1 MASIIR
7 FEEYIGGQ
15 PIYVATQSPKEQKTF
30 ILTFKDDA
38 GAAINVSGYTWEVD
52 YQALVVDTLAFDR
65 NTGEPNFANSKVIGR
80 FVKGEVNVGTYVKT
94 TSASTGVVSI
104 TIPAGVYTGPI
115 LPDARKN
122 VPILLVGITYT
133 TADTPP
139 QIHNQRLAFIQ
150 AYTVDVSAGDP
161 TLDNGYT
168 AITLAS

>member
-1 MASIIR
+1 MASVIR

-30 ILTFKDDA
+30 VLTFTDSN
-38 GAAINVSGYTWEVD
+38 GVAINVSNYTWELD

-65 NTGEPNFANSKVIGR
+65 NTGEPNFANSKVIGK
-80 FVKGEVNVGTYVKT
+80 FAKGEIEEITYVKT
-94 TSASTGVVSI
+94 SSASSGIVSI
-104 TIPAGVYTGPI
+104 TIPANLYTGPV

-133 TADTPP
+133 TGDTPP

-150 AYTVDVSAGDP
+150 AYTVDVAAGDP
-161 TLDNGYT
+161 TLDNGYSV
-168 AITLAS
+168 ITIS

>member
-1 MASIIR
+1 MASVIR

-30 ILTFKDDA
+30 ILTFKNNDGTA
-38 GAAINVSGYTWEVD
+38 LNISGYSWEVD
-52 YQALVVDTLAFDR
+52 YQALVVDSLAFDR

-80 FVKGEVNVGTYVKT
+80 FAKGEVDESIYVKT
-94 TSASTGVVSI
+94 TNASTGVVSI
-104 TIPAGVYTGPI
+104 TIPAGCYTGPI

-133 TADTPP
+133 TSDTPP

-150 AYTVDVSAGDP
+150 AYTVDVNAGDP

-168 AITLAS
+168 AITLA